1 MSETLKAMQSADWI
15 ENCPASITVC
25 DRDGTIVA
33 MNEKAH
39 QTFLKDGGRALIGRS
54 LYDCHNEA
62 SNAIIRELLAE
73 GKSNSYTIEKN
84 GVKKF
89 ICQCPWWENGKVAG
103 LVEWSI
109 EIPFEMPHFIRT

>member
-1 MSETLKAMQSADWI
+1 MLKAIQNADWI
-15 ENCPASITVC
+15 ESCPAAITVC
-25 DRDGTIVA
+25 DRDGNILA

-39 QTFLKDGGRALIGRS
+39 NVFLKDGGRKLIGQS
-54 LYDCHNEA
+54 LYACHNEA
-62 SNAIIRELLAE
+62 SNAILRELLAT
-73 GKSNSYTIEKN
+73 GRSNSYTIEKN

-89 ICQCPWWENGKVAG
+89 ICQCPWWEHGKVAG